1 LISRP
6 EHGTMFDMTLLERM
20 TVEPDTCGGR
30 PCIRGGVRIRVADVL
45 GMLAEG
51 VTHVPPDCPYLEP
64 DDIRA
69 ALAYARAP
77 RDCHML
83 WRELMRS
90 TADGDSLMRDS
101 TEVLHLN
108 RVRHIRESFAA
119 ANERLVAR
127 LRAATDE
134 AAAHSVT
141 GGWTPAQ
148 IGWHVATVS
157 TRFAGVISGDLAA
170 AAALPDGYVEKPW
183 AEIAASI
190 PDRLQATEAIQP
202 PAVVSR
208 HDAIALLEA
217 SGVRMAQA
225 LDTLT
230 FERGTT
236 LGLTNRIVGTIT
248 LYQVGEWA
256 TAHIARHNR
265 QAKRALGA

>member
-1 LISRP
+1 
-6 EHGTMFDMTLLERM
+6 
-20 TVEPDTCGGR
+20 
-30 PCIRGGVRIRVADVL
+30 
-45 GMLAEG
+45 
-51 VTHVPPDCPYLEP
+51 
-64 DDIRA
+64 
-69 ALAYARAP
+69 
-77 RDCHML
+77 
-83 WRELMRS
+83 
-90 TADGDSLMRDS
+90 MRDS
-101 TEVLHLN
+101 AEASHID
-108 RVRHIRESFAA
+108 RVRHLREAFAA

-170 AAALPDGYVEKPW
+170 AVALPDGYVEKPW
-183 AEIAASI
+183 AEVAAAI
-190 PDRLQATEAIQP
+190 PDKLEATESIRP

-208 HDAIALLEA
+208 HDAIAMLEA
-217 SGVRMAQA
+217 SAVKMARA

-230 FERGTT
+230 YERGSTV
-236 LGLTNRIVGTIT
+236 GLTNRIVGTIT

-265 QAKRALGA
+265 QAKRALGG